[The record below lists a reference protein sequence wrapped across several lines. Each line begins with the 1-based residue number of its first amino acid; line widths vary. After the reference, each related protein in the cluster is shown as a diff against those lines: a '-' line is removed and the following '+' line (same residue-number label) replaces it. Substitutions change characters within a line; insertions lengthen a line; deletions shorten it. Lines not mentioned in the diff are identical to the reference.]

1 MKKII
6 FTLFCLSLGILP
18 MQAYS
23 QNTLVAES
31 DPEEHSYLVA
41 MLENGEVINGTFP
54 GWCMNANLPIR
65 FGETHRYTFYS
76 SLLNQYPDGL
86 VDKPENLDSVN
97 WLINQKL
104 VGKPS
109 SGNLGPFT
117 FGDQQVA
124 IWTLL
129 NFTFTAGESVE
140 PWNQT
145 RVNELVSR
153 ALARGN
159 GFNPRCNQIV
169 GIIVDPQDQNDEK
182 AQTLIIEIPRRYFP
196 KCGVPH
202 SGQ

>member
-1 MKKII
+1 MKKMILS
-6 FTLFCLSLGILP
+6 LFCLSLGILP
-18 MQAYS
+18 LGAFA

-41 MLENGEVINGTFP
+41 MLENGEAINGTFP

-86 VDKPENLDSVN
+86 IDKPENLDAVN
-97 WLINQKL
+97 WLINQKF

-109 SGNLGPFT
+109 AGNLGAFT

-129 NFTFTAGESVE
+129 NFTFTPGNSVD
-140 PWNQT
+140 PWDQG
-145 RVNELVSR
+145 RVNELVST
-153 ALARGN
+153 ALTTGD
-159 GFNPRCNQIV
+159 GFNPKCSQLV
-169 GIIVDPQDQNDEK
+169 GMIVDPKDQDNEK

-196 KCGVPH
+196 KCAVPH
-202 SGQ
+202 SGE